1 VIRIATVGPEHA
13 GELFTVQRAAYVRE
27 AQRYTAHIPPLRE
40 TLAEVRA
47 EIDAADVLVFGA
59 WLGTRLVGSVRG
71 RPDGRE
77 GMEVSRFAVAPDMQG
92 RGVGRSL
99 LGTLEA
105 AVPAGV
111 RRLWL
116 VTGAA
121 SEDNVRLYQRA
132 GYEPVDGYVDD
143 VGVRIVVLAK
153 PVIHPG
159 GGVSVNGI
167 VDGGP

>member
-1 VIRIATVGPEHA
+1 MIRIAAVGPEHA

-27 AQRYTAHIPPLRE
+27 ARRYTADIPPLRE
-40 TLAEVRA
+40 TLAEVLA
-47 EIDAADVLVFGA
+47 EIDASHVLVFGA

-71 RPDGRE
+71 RPDGRD

-92 RGVGRSL
+92 RGVGRAL

-111 RRLWL
+111 TTLWL
-116 VTGAA
+116 VAA
-121 SEDNVRLYQRA
+121 AGSEDNLRLYRRA

-167 VDGGP
+167 VGGDP

>member
-1 VIRIATVGPEHA
+1 VIRIAVVGPEHA
-13 GELFTVQRAAYVRE
+13 GELLTVQRAAYVRE

-40 TLAEVRA
+40 TLAEVLA
-47 EIDAADVLVFGA
+47 EIDASHVLVFGA

-71 RPDGRE
+71 RPDGRD

-92 RGVGRSL
+92 RGVGRVL

-111 RRLWL
+111 RTLWL

-121 SEDNVRLYQRA
+121 SEENLRLYRRA
-132 GYEPVDGYVDD
+132 GYEPVDERVDD
-143 VGVRIVVLAK
+143 IGVRLFVLAK
-153 PVIHPG
+153 SVIQPG
-159 GGVSVNGI
+159 RGVSVNGGA
-167 VDGGP
+167 DRGP